1 MILKVGVWL
10 DENYS
15 PQAGGGF
22 SYYNKLI
29 RNLDEFSF
37 HPDLEIV
44 FISTKAIDGLNKTV
58 LNIGSITLFSRII
71 KKIAKRLP
79 YARVQFKLFEFAFRK
94 KNEKLRKAG
103 VDIIYYPIQALKVI
117 PNYPFVSTNWDLGHL
132 TTYPF
137 PEMVREGEFIE
148 REFWYK
154 NQLLQALMV
163 FAESEEGRK
172 ELIKHLNISESK
184 VKVIPL
190 FAGSYMKADET
201 SQHNILHRFK
211 LKTGKYFFYPAQFW
225 AHKNH
230 HNLLLAFKE
239 ICEKYSDLQ
248 IVFTGSDKGNLNY
261 IVKLVANL
269 NLNDRV
275 LFLGFVSSQE
285 LFTLYSNALAL
296 VMPTLLGP
304 TNMPLLEARE
314 LNCPIVCSN
323 HKGHIEMLKDGAF
336 YFDAL
341 DKDDI
346 AIQLER
352 IINEHERHLLL
363 EKSRLN
369 EKDSVFNVTIA
380 MERIQKCFLELIPVR
395 KTWE

>member
-15 PQAGGGF
+15 PQAGGGY

-29 RNLDEFSF
+29 SNLDDFSF
-37 HPDLEIV
+37 HPNLEVV
-44 FISTKAIDGLNKTV
+44 FISTKTIDGLHKKIV
-58 LNIGSITLFSRII
+58 NIGSITLFSIII
-71 KKIAKRLP
+71 KKIVKRLP
-79 YARVQFKLFEFAFRK
+79 YAKLQYKLFEFAFRK
-94 KNEKLRKAG
+94 KNKKLRKAG
-103 VDIIYYPIQALKVI
+103 IDIIYYPIQALKAI

-137 PEMVREGEFIE
+137 PEMVEGGELVE

-154 NQLLQALMV
+154 NQLLQALMI

-172 ELIKHLNISESK
+172 ELIKHLNIAESR
-184 VKVIPL
+184 VKVVPL
-190 FAGSYMKADET
+190 FAGSYIEVDEI
-201 SQHNILHRFK
+201 SQHDILYKFK
-211 LKTGKYFFYPAQFW
+211 LTIGKYFFYPAQFW

-230 HNLLLAFKE
+230 CNLLLAFKE
-239 ICEKYSDLQ
+239 ICEKYPELQ

-261 IVKLVANL
+261 IIRLVANL
-269 NLNDRV
+269 KLNDRV
-275 LFLGFVSSQE
+275 LFLGFVSNQE

-323 HKGHIEMLKDGAF
+323 HKGHVEMLKDGAF

-341 DKDDI
+341 NKDDI
-346 AIQLER
+346 ATQLER
-352 IINEHERHLLL
+352 IINKHERHVLL
-363 EKSRLN
+363 EKSRLH
-369 EKDSVFNVTIA
+369 ERDSIFNVTIA
-380 MERIQKCFLELIPVR
+380 LERIQESFLELIPVR

>member
-15 PQAGGGF
+15 PQAGGGY
-22 SYYNKLI
+22 SYYDKLI
-29 RNLDEFSF
+29 RNLDDFSF
-37 HPDLEIV
+37 HPNLEIV

-58 LNIGSITLFSRII
+58 LNIGSITLFSSII
-71 KKIAKRLP
+71 KKIVKRLP
-79 YARVQFKLFEFAFRK
+79 YARLQYKLFEFAFRK

-184 VKVIPL
+184 IKVIPL
-190 FAGSYMKADET
+190 FAGSYIKVDEI
-201 SQHNILHRFK
+201 SQHDILNKFK
-211 LKTGKYFFYPAQFW
+211 LKLGKYFFYPAQFW

-230 HNLLLAFKE
+230 CNLLLAFRE
-239 ICEKYSDLQ
+239 ICEKYPDLQ
-248 IVFTGSDKGNLNY
+248 IAFTGSNKGNLNY
-261 IVKLVANL
+261 IIKLVADLSL
-269 NLNDRV
+269 NGRV
-275 LFLGFVSSQE
+275 LFLGFVSNE
-285 LFTLYSNALAL
+285 EIFTLYSNALAL
-296 VMPTLLGP
+296 VMPTLLGA

-323 HKGHIEMLKDGAF
+323 HKGHFEMLKDGAF
-336 YFDAL
+336 YFNAL
-341 DKDDI
+341 DKNDM
-346 AIQLER
+346 ATQMER
-352 IINEHERHLLL
+352 VINKHERYLLL
-363 EKSRLN
+363 EKSRLH
-369 EKDSVFNVTIA
+369 EQDSIFKVNIA
-380 MERIQKCFLELIPVR
+380 LERIQESFLELLPVR